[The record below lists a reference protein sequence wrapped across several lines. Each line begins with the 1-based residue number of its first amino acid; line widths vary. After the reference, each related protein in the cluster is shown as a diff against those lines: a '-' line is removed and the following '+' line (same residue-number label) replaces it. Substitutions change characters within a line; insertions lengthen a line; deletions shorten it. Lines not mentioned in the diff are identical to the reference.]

1 MNSPQANLWTVGW
14 GKALLNQG
22 GLRGGGTLQD
32 RENRGD
38 ETAEP

>member
-1 MNSPQANLWTVGW
+1 MNSPQANLWTVGR

-22 GLRGGGTLQD
+22 GLRGGTLQD

-38 ETAEP
+38 ETAGP